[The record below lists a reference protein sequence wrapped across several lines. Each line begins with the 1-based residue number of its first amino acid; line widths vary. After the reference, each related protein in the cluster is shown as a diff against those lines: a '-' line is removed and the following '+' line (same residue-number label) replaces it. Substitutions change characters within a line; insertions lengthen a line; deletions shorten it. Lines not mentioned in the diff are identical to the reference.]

1 MKTVV
6 WGKFIDINAYIK
18 KKKKKKL
25 KSTTELHTQGTRK
38 KIGFFSQPKFRL
50 RKEGLEQK

>member
-6 WGKFIDINAYIK
+6 WGKFIDINAYI